1 MGDDVISAY
10 TTLIVV
16 LDPVGLVPLF
26 LSLTAHLAAP
36 QRRAAAVWATLIAG
50 GVLIGFAL
58 VGRQLLESLG
68 ITLPAFRIAG
78 GLLLFY
84 TAFEMVFD
92 IRAGRRR
99 SAVDEGNATGDD
111 ARSIAAFPLAI
122 PLLAGPGAIT
132 AVILLSAQAEGIAA
146 KAPLVAVIVAASAT
160 MLVTFLAAA
169 SIDRLLGPT
178 LKIVVTRLL
187 GVLLAAL
194 AIQFIADGILA
205 LAGRQ
210 QA

>member
-1 MGDDVISAY
+1 MIEYAVSAF

-16 LDPVGLVPLF
+16 LDPIGLVPLF
-26 LSLTAHLAAP
+26 LALTAHFDP
-36 QRRAAAVWATLIAG
+36 RQRTLTAIWATSIAG
-50 GVLIGFAL
+50 GVLIAFAL
-58 VGRQLLESLG
+58 IGRPLLDALG

-92 IRAGRRR
+92 VRGVRRQ
-99 SAVDEGNATGDD
+99 SAADSTGESHDP
-111 ARSIAAFPLAI
+111 RSIAAFPLAI

-132 AVILLSAQAEGIAA
+132 AVILLSGEAGTLAAKLPLVGVIIAA
-146 KAPLVAVIVAASAT
+146 SLIVLA
-160 MLVTFLAAA
+160 TFLAAGV
-169 SIDRLLGPT
+169 IDRTLGHT

-194 AIQFIADGILA
+194 AIQYVADGVLA
-205 LAGRQ
+205 LASR
-210 QA
+210 A